1 MKEFVARQR
10 MGRIGTPQEI
20 AAMAL
25 YLASDDSKFTTGQSH
40 LVDGGWSL
48 G

>member
-1 MKEFVARQR
+1 MKDFVARQR
-10 MGRIGTPQEI
+10 MGRIGKADEI

-25 YLASDDSKFTTGQSH
+25 YLASDDSQFTTGQAQI
-40 LVDGGWSL
+40 VDGGWAL